1 MSQPHLVF
9 SHGLEGAPW
18 GLKITAMAQ
27 VARRYQLQVES
38 IDYANMDPAARVA
51 RLLEVCRQRTSAAGP
66 VILVGSSL
74 GGHVA
79 TAVSAQVATRG
90 LYLLAP
96 AFFMPGY
103 EQYTPRPA
111 ACPVTIVH
119 GWNDATVPVE
129 NSIRFAREHH
139 CTLHLIDADHRL
151 HDVVDDV
158 CELFDRSTPPGNS
171 NPVRHD
177 VGAGLID

>member
-1 MSQPHLVF
+1 MNHPCIVF

-18 GLKITAMAQ
+18 GLKIKAMAQ
-27 VARRYQLQVES
+27 VARRYRVQVES
-38 IDYANMDPAARVA
+38 IDYANMDPAARVVH
-51 RLLEVCRQRTSAAGP
+51 LLEICRRLTSESGP

-79 TAVSAQVATRG
+79 TTVSTQVATLG

-103 EQYTPRPA
+103 EQYTPTPA

-119 GWNDATVPVE
+119 GWNDATVPVA
-129 NSIRFAREHH
+129 NSIRFAREHR
-139 CTLHLIDADHRL
+139 CTLHVIDGDHRL
-151 HDVVDDV
+151 HDNVDEV
-158 CELFDRSTPPGNS
+158 CDLFDRFLRRLGIAL
-171 NPVRHD
+171 V
-177 VGAGLID
+177 AA